1 MIDRVK
7 NVNCCT
13 EENVKPTMQQAGGGG
28 IEELPHV
35 RLWLFNHNPSLRA
48 LYTDINDIARQAPQV
63 YCSPFKSRGTNR

>member
-7 NVNCCT
+7 NVNFSI

-35 RLWLFNHNPSLRA
+35 RLWSFNHNPSFRA
-48 LYTDINDIARQAPQV
+48 FHTDINDIAR
-63 YCSPFKSRGTNR
+63 